1 MRSAANTL
9 IRIVAWGSVIIGTL
23 FTLMQVWIL
32 GAPMLLAGIGG
43 ILATNRNAGTA
54 AQGTRDDA
62 SAEQPQD
69 FMSQHQEEMGLFL
82 PESDARSTSFL
93 VTEDLQRLSDQSV
106 DDLFEDSKDRH

>member
-9 IRIVAWGSVIIGTL
+9 VRMVAWAFVVFGTL
-23 FTLMQVWIL
+23 FTLMQVSIL
-32 GAPMLLAGIGG
+32 GALMLFVGVGG
-43 ILATNRNAGTA
+43 VLATNRKAGVA
-54 AQGTRDDA
+54 AHRTRDDPN
-62 SAEQPQD
+62 AEKPQD
-69 FMSQHQEEMGLFL
+69 LLSEHQEEMGLTL